1 MDLMNALAMTNGM
14 FYCQVSTNIAIFTAK
29 IICTT

>member
-1 MDLMNALAMTNGM
+1 MNLKNALAMTSCL
-14 FYCQVSTNIAIFTAK
+14 FYCQVITNIAIFTAK